1 MTGMSSMHQTVALS
15 LTAFVSLMVG
25 GAGGYAYTNSIHA
38 GEIADLTGQI
48 AALQEMVD
56 ESDAAAKLEV
66 LSDEE
71 ALVAIHKL
79 IFFGGV
85 KKAAIDQCHQ
95 DAAAPSVVC
104 SLTITDKH
112 ELVLPKVLRFVK
124 IDGVWASQ
132 N

>member
-1 MTGMSSMHQTVALS
+1 MHQTVALS

-25 GAGGYAYTNSIHA
+25 GAGGYAYSNSIHA
-38 GEIADLTGQI
+38 SEVADLTRQI
-48 AALQEMVD
+48 ATLQKEVD
-56 ESDAAAKLEV
+56 KFKSAARLEAP
-66 LSDEE
+66 SDEE
-71 ALVAIHKL
+71 ALAAIRKL

-85 KKAAIDQCHQ
+85 KKAAIEQCKQ
-95 DAAAPSVVC
+95 DADAPGVVC

-112 ELVLPKVLRFVK
+112 DLVLPKVLRFVK

>member
-1 MTGMSSMHQTVALS
+1 MHQTAALS

-38 GEIADLTGQI
+38 GEVADLTGQI
-48 AALQEMVD
+48 AALQMKVD
-56 ESDAAAKLEV
+56 ECEAAARLDV
-66 LSDEE
+66 PSDEE
-71 ALVAIHKL
+71 ALAAIRKL
-79 IFFGGV
+79 IFFGGA
-85 KKAAIDQCHQ
+85 KNAAIEQCKQ
-95 DAAAPSVVC
+95 DGVAPGVVC

-112 ELVLPKVLRFVK
+112 DLALPKVLRFVK